1 MNTFCIMD
9 NLNNGNGPVSQGP
22 QYAPP
27 QRVDNSPM
35 PPKKKNG
42 WRTALL
48 IGCGF
53 MLGIAAVVVVFAL
66 LMMKECN
73 DKNQDRTT
81 PLIKDLKVEESL
93 VLKNKLDSNQIKEL
107 VPRGMPKDSVLIV
120 LGKPD
125 DYVDAN
131 WGDYVRYD
139 INDSTGVQI
148 DFINDVVDNIQFDEF
163 VPEEALN

>member
-1 MNTFCIMD
+1 MVQLVRGLSMLLLSMLVTVP
-9 NLNNGNGPVSQGP
+9 L
-22 QYAPP
+22 
-27 QRVDNSPM
+27 

-107 VPRGMPKDSVLIV
+107 VPRGTPK
-120 LGKPD
+120 
-125 DYVDAN
+125 
-131 WGDYVRYD
+131 
-139 INDSTGVQI
+139 
-148 DFINDVVDNIQFDEF
+148 
-163 VPEEALN
+163 ALMMW

>member
-1 MNTFCIMD
+1 MNAFCIMG
-9 NLNNGNGPVSQGP
+9 NLNNGNGSVSQGP
-22 QYAPP
+22 QYAPS
-27 QRVDNSPM
+27 QYVGNSPV

-42 WRTALL
+42 WRTAFL

-81 PLIKDLKVEESL
+81 PMIKDLKVEENL

-107 VPRGMPKDSVLIV
+107 VPLGMPKDSVLII

-125 DYVDAN
+125 DYLDAN
-131 WGDYVRYD
+131 WGDYVRYN
-139 INDSTGVQI
+139 INDSTEVQI
-148 DFINDVVDNIQFDEF
+148 DFNNDVVADIQFDEF
-163 VPEEALN
+163 VPEEILN

>member
-1 MNTFCIMD
+1 MNIFCIMG

-27 QRVDNSPM
+27 QRVGNSPV

-53 MLGIAAVVVVFAL
+53 MLGIAAVIVVLAL

-107 VPRGMPKDSVLIV
+107 VPRGTPKDSVLII

-125 DYVDAN
+125 GYVDAN

-148 DFINDVVDNIQFDEF
+148 DFINDVVDDIQFDEF
-163 VPEEALN
+163 VPEETPN

>member
-1 MNTFCIMD
+1 MG

-27 QRVDNSPM
+27 QRVGNSPM
-35 PPKKKNG
+35 PPKEKNG

-53 MLGIAAVVVVFAL
+53 MLGIAAVIVVLAL

-107 VPRGMPKDSVLIV
+107 VPRGTPKDSVLII

-125 DYVDAN
+125 GYVDAN

-148 DFINDVVDNIQFDEF
+148 DFINDVVDDIQFDEF
-163 VPEEALN
+163 VPEETPN